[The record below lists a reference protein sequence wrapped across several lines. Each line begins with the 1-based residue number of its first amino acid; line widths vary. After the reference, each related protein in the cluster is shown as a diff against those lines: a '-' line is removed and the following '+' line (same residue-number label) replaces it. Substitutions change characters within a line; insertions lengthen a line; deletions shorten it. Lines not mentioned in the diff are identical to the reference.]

1 MKLLFVPLD
10 IDVTLT
16 SFELGEQQIHNQKYW
31 LTNEVIGKEN
41 NYQNYR
47 NLLDQLP
54 IVNVIF
60 FLHKYQHMVVGPHCD
75 YKDKTS
81 ELYNHTIKNEPA
93 GYHVVLNGKCDSLE
107 IYNGKKWV
115 NPILPKIPIAYLLNL
130 TSCIHKV
137 KEDNLRETLY
147 IQGWLDIKKHNQ
159 LIERSLKKYADLAIY
174 NQN

>member
-16 SFELGEQQIHNQKYW
+16 SFELGEQQIYNQKYW
-31 LTNEVIGKEN
+31 KTNEVIGKEN

-60 FLHKYQHMVVGPHCD
+60 FLHKYQHMVVDPHCD

-115 NPILPKIPIAYLLNL
+115 NPVLPKIPIAYLLNL